1 MNTCRHINI
10 LVQTLTECVLQGYR
24 IIIEYRCHKNNF
36 LEVNWK
42 IGTEAITISK
52 ILDNLYE
59 IKTRVVSMFL
69 YKTDDSSICFDTGFN
84 EGSIKKEFDRLGFDP
99 GDVKYV
105 FLTHSDSDH
114 TGGLNLFKNAEIYLS
129 TDEEQMIHKKTPRFF
144 GFSYNRPINKAYAT
158 LKGGDVIQAGET
170 KVTAIATPG
179 HTPGSMSYL
188 VNDSIL
194 VVGDALT
201 LRKGKVRRLT
211 RLQLR
216 SLASMDLTIQ
226 QESIKK
232 LAKLRNISVMLTG
245 HSGFTTNFEHA
256 MGNYV

>member
-1 MNTCRHINI
+1 M
-10 LVQTLTECVLQGYR
+10 
-24 IIIEYRCHKNNF
+24 
-36 LEVNWK
+36 
-42 IGTEAITISK
+42 SK
-52 ILDNLYE
+52 ILGDLYE
-59 IKTRVVSMFL
+59 IKTMASSMFL
-69 YKTDDSSICFDTGFN
+69 YKTDDFSICFDTGFN
-84 EGSIKKEFDRLGFDP
+84 EGSIKKEFDKLGFDP

-144 GFSYNRPINKAYAT
+144 GFSYNRPINKAYTT
-158 LKGGDVIQAGET
+158 LKDGDIIQAGET

-179 HTPGSMSYL
+179 HTLGSMSYM

-201 LRKGKVRRLT
+201 LRKGKVRPFT
-211 RLQLR
+211 RLPLGSR
-216 SLASMDLTIQ
+216 LNMDVTTQ
-226 QESIKK
+226 KESIKK

-245 HSGFTTNFEHA
+245 HSGFTTDFEQA
-256 MGNYV
+256 MSDYV

>member
-1 MNTCRHINI
+1 M
-10 LVQTLTECVLQGYR
+10 
-24 IIIEYRCHKNNF
+24 
-36 LEVNWK
+36 
-42 IGTEAITISK
+42 SK

-59 IKTRVVSMFL
+59 IKTMASSMFL
-69 YKTDDSSICFDTGFN
+69 YKTDDFSICFDTGFN

-99 GDVKYV
+99 GNVKYI

-144 GFSYNRPINKAYAT
+144 GFSYNRPINKAYTT
-158 LKGGDVIQAGET
+158 LKDGDIIQAGET

-179 HTPGSMSYL
+179 HTLGSMSYL

-201 LRKGKVRRLT
+201 LRKGKVRPFT
-211 RLQLR
+211 RLPLGSR
-216 SLASMDLTIQ
+216 LNMDVTTQ
-226 QESIKK
+226 KESIKK
-232 LAKLRNISVMLTG
+232 LAKQRGISVMLTG
-245 HSGFTTNFEHA
+245 HSGFTTDFEQA
-256 MGNYV
+256 MNDYV